1 MKLKQ
6 SVLIFM
12 GLLLAGPMAFGQL
25 PTTGGQQSTSSESY
39 TDAELKKF
47 IKVSKA
53 VQKVQGQ
60 FRQKMMKMIQ
70 ESELDMSTFQE
81 MSRQQSAASQGKE
94 GQKQNHTEAEKAA
107 FDKLQKKMAAE
118 QQKIQ
123 KKMETAV
130 RDQGMEPKEY
140 QEMARNIN
148 KDQKLRKKVQGM
160 MKGSQSKGQGMQ

>member
-47 IKVSKA
+47 IKVSQT
-53 VQKVQGQ
+53 VQEVQGS

-81 MSRQQSAASQGKE
+81 MSRQQSATSPDKE
-94 GQKQNHTEAEKAA
+94 GQKQNYTESEKAA
-107 FDKLQKKMAAE
+107 FEKLQKNMAAE

-140 QEMARNIN
+140 QEMARNIK
-148 KDQKLRKKVQGM
+148 KDQKLLKKVQGM
-160 MKGSQSKGQGMQ
+160 MRAGQNGAQGMQ